1 MKWKIFERNNSGN
14 SRQKNLEEYEKDYI
28 SRIKEDIDSEFIWLG
43 DIIMSLS
50 KATVSELDRLDLR
63 DFQEGQKFLR
73 MAKRLQSPE
82 RIFLKKV
89 YNDRLRLL
97 ESAML

>member
-1 MKWKIFERNNSGN
+1 
-14 SRQKNLEEYEKDYI
+14 
-28 SRIKEDIDSEFIWLG
+28 
-43 DIIMSLS
+43 MSLS